1 MKTCK
6 FAELTEA
13 NKSIVKAQLEKF
25 ATNVNYDDVVV
36 VPQDDNKS
44 FFIEYGDLKIAVPIK
59 EPDQGTS
66 NGIWQTLIGG
76 VIVIAAVGV
85 TLVCSKKKSW

>member
-25 ATNVNYDDVVV
+25 ATDINYDDVVV

-44 FFIEYGDLKIAVPIK
+44 FFIEYGGLKISVPIK

-66 NGIWQTLIGG
+66 NGILQAFVGGLIA
-76 VIVIAAVGV
+76 ILAVGV